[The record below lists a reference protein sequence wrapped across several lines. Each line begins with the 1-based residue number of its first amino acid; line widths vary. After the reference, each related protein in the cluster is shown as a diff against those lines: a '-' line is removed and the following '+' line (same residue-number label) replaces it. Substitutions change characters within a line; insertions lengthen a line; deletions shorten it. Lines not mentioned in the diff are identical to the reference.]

1 MNAIHIPHEL
11 IESETLTGRELTP
24 YLHFDTLG
32 TRQTLVPSEP
42 FGWELRVRVPGGRLV
57 LKGEGDLPEWVI
69 ATVEKLCDLLW
80 LNTNWDSYGAAP
92 VDRFTVELALD
103 ILFAIM
109 QRTSPLPSVVPT
121 SCGGV
126 QLEWH
131 TGGIDLEIEIEPA
144 GSIDVLFCDQQ
155 INREWEGSLGSDYSA
170 LTDAI
175 NSLTERNARVP
186 LG

>member
-1 MNAIHIPHEL
+1 MSAIHIPHEL
-11 IESETLTGRELTP
+11 IEPETLTGRELTP
-24 YLHFDTLG
+24 DLRSDTLG

-42 FGWELRVRVPGGRLV
+42 FGWELRGRVPGFGLV
-57 LKGEGDLPEWVI
+57 LKGAGDLPEWVL
-69 ATVEKLCDLLW
+69 ATVERLCDLLW
-80 LNTNWDSYGAAP
+80 LNANWDSYGASP

-103 ILFAIM
+103 LLFAIM
-109 QRTSPLPSVVPT
+109 QKTSPLPSVVPT

-144 GSIDVLFCDQQ
+144 GSIDVFFCDQQ
-155 INREWEGSLGSDYSA
+155 TNREWEGSLGSDYSA

-175 NSLTERNARVP
+175 NSLTERNVRAP
-186 LG
+186 LE

>member
-1 MNAIHIPHEL
+1 MSALHIPHEL
-11 IESETLTGRELTP
+11 IEPETLTGRELTP
-24 YLHFDTLG
+24 DLRSDTLG

-42 FGWELRVRVPGGRLV
+42 FGWELRVPVPGGGLV
-57 LKGEGDLPEWVI
+57 LKGQGDLPEWVI

-80 LNTNWDSYGAAP
+80 LKANWDSYGAAP

-103 ILFAIM
+103 ILFATM
-109 QRTSPLPSVVPT
+109 QSTSPSPSVVPT

-144 GSIDVLFCDQQ
+144 GLIEAFFCDQQ
-155 INREWEGSLGSDYSA
+155 MNREWERSLGSDYSA

-175 NSLTERNARVP
+175 NSLTERNTQVP